1 MVTVML
7 TRAPLSSVGVLF
19 VAVIFCYNETL
30 ASLSPIQIIWLA
42 LLLTGLIEGLLP
54 RDTDAPRLSTS
65 IALLFCFRLLQPALG
80 ALLLDEVSLTSSA
93 AGALSYLIAALALLA
108 FAWSALRR
116 DSWRKKLPW
125 HSALWLGL
133 LGGALSS
140 LLLFFFLWGVP
151 TQTEV
156 ITPPDLYWLLGL
168 FWVAAPLWEELCFRG
183 LLFRS
188 LHDLSRQK
196 IWLSALVSATVFA
209 LMHEGALLPPLFAL
223 GIISALSYIRTQTL
237 LAPISVHLIHNI
249 TAWYLGA
256 F

>member
-1 MVTVML
+1 MVRVMP
-7 TRAPLSSVGVLF
+7 TRAPLSSMGVLF
-19 VAVIFCYNETL
+19 VAVLFCYNETL
-30 ASLSPIQIIWLA
+30 TSLSTLQMIWLA

-54 RDTDAPRLSTS
+54 RNTDAPRLSTS
-65 IALLFCFRLLQPALG
+65 IALLFSFRILQPALG
-80 ALLLDEVSLTSSA
+80 ELLLNKTSLTSSA
-93 AGALSYLIAALALLA
+93 AGALSYLIAALALLV
-108 FAWSALRR
+108 FAWWALRH
-116 DSWRKKLPW
+116 DSWHKKLPW
-125 HSALWLGL
+125 HLALGLGL

-151 TQTEV
+151 SQTEV

-188 LHDLSRQK
+188 LYDLSGQK
-196 IWLSALVSATVFA
+196 IWLSVLVSATIFA
-209 LMHEGALLPPLFAL
+209 LMHEDALLPPLFAL
-223 GIISALSYIRTQTL
+223 GIISALSYIRTRTL

-249 TAWYLGA
+249 TAWYLGT